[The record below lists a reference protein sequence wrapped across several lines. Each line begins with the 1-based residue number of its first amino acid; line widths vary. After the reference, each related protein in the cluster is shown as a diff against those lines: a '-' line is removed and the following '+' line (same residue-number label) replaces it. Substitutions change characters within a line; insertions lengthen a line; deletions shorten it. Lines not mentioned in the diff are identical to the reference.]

1 MRDLGAGKE
10 RLQNGRQA
18 KKTTKMVKEGDSG
31 MLERVCACVCARARA
46 RACTFSFETMY
57 IHNKVNNGC

>member
-31 MLERVCACVCARARA
+31 MLECVCVCVCVCACARAPSQLRLCIFTI
-46 RACTFSFETMY
+46 R
-57 IHNKVNNGC
+57 

>member
-31 MLERVCACVCARARA
+31 MLERVCACVCARARVHA
-46 RACTFSFETMY
+46 RAPSHLRLCIFT
-57 IHNKVNNGC
+57 IR